1 MSFKIMGRRTNP
13 KGITGEWGLMEVN
26 HVTEYNKIEDAAE
39 VVLEVLEFKK
49 PGLIF
54 EEKLEFKVIE

>member
-13 KGITGEWGLMEVN
+13 KGITGKWGLMEVN
-26 HVTEYNKIEDAAE
+26 HVTEYNKIEDAAK

>member
-26 HVTEYNKIEDAAE
+26 HITEYDTMKEATQIA
-39 VVLEVLEFKK
+39 LEVLEFKK

-54 EEKLEFKVIE
+54 DEKLEFKVV